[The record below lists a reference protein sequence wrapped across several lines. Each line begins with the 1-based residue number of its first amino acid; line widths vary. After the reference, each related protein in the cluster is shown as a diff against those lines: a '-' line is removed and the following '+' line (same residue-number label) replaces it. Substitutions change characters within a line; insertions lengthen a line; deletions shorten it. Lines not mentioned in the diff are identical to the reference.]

1 MVRNF
6 VLFAVVIIGLVF
18 VGCSGSNSE
27 TGTLQGN
34 VTIGPICPVERPGE
48 PCPVPCETYQAR
60 KVMIYDESGTK
71 LVKQVDIDCMGH
83 YRVELQAAE
92 YTVDINRVGIDRSG
106 DIPKKVDIRPGH
118 TIDVNIDIDTGIR

>member
-18 VGCSGSNSE
+18 VGCSGGNSE

>member
-1 MVRNF
+1 MLRNF

-18 VGCSGSNSE
+18 VGCSESNSE

-71 LVKQVDIDCMGH
+71 LVKQVDIDCTGH

>member
-1 MVRNF
+1 
-6 VLFAVVIIGLVF
+6 
-18 VGCSGSNSE
+18 
-27 TGTLQGN
+27 
-34 VTIGPICPVERPGE
+34 
-48 PCPVPCETYQAR
+48 
-60 KVMIYDESGTK
+60 MIYDESGTK

>member
-18 VGCSGSNSE
+18 VGCSGGNSE

-106 DIPKKVDIRPGH
+106 DVPKKVDIRPGH
-118 TIDVNIDIDTGIR
+118 TIAVNIDIDTGIR